1 MGGLFFGFKF
11 LDALLELVATVGH
24 AIEQVKAGTARGQQ
38 YSVAGVSQSTA
49 LIHALGHAG
58 GIGHNRHLAIKESMQ
73 LGIVQS

>member
-1 MGGLFFGFKF
+1 MGLFFGFKF
-11 LDALLELVATVGH
+11 LDTLLELVAAIGH
-24 AIEQVKAGTARGQQ
+24 AIDQVKAGTAGRQQ
-38 YSVAGVSQSTA
+38 HGMSGVSQSTA